1 MKRFSCFLILGACAF
16 AADSATDATDA
27 IRAVRSV
34 TDAGVNFRDYGTR
47 VQEAKVK
54 LDKFAAQPDKDAAL
68 HAKLDTILRLYL
80 LAGERLMQPI
90 NTETCTAIAEIVA
103 TAKEE
108 KPSGPA
114 FAVGYRV
121 KVPILWKCAASK
133 LDEVH

>member
-1 MKRFSCFLILGACAF
+1 
-16 AADSATDATDA
+16 
-27 IRAVRSV
+27 V

-80 LAGERLMQPI
+80 LAGERWRIDVARDDLGYAPLGERLMQPI